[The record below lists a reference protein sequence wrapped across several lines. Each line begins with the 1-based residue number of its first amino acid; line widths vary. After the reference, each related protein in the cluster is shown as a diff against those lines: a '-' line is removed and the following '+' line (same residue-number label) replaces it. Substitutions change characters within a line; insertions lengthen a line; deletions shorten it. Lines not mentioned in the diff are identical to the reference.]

1 MSIPMRSLILAESC
15 NPEWPSLPVVGYKAV
30 RSIADHADVVV
41 ATHVRNKPAIEKAGG
56 CGRAQVHYIDNEYV
70 AKPMYA
76 LSKLLRG
83 GTEVGWTTHIATIYP
98 SYLAFER
105 EVWKAFKGELNA
117 KEFDV
122 VHRITPMSPTIPS
135 PLASWSPVPFVL
147 GPLNGGL
154 KWPAEFTEEL
164 RREREYLTYLRNAY
178 RLLPYYR
185 STYTE
190 SAAVLA
196 GFQHTI
202 DDLPQRAL
210 DRVIDFPEVGIDPE
224 AFSSQGPRPE
234 RDRKIILYAGR
245 FVPYKCPDV
254 PVAAFAHNPEL
265 RKHRLVM
272 VGDGPE
278 RERIET
284 IIRENDL
291 HDCVEL
297 LGWKTQQEVGQLMRE
312 ADVFAFPSI
321 RELGAGAVVEAMACG
336 LAMAVVNYGA
346 PAGLVT
352 PECGVKIPLGS
363 KQHLV
368 ESYAQQLGEL
378 VNDPERM
385 RSAGIASHERALSV
399 YSWDVKARRT
409 LEVYEWVTGKRVVRP
424 DFEPQIDSDAR
435 RAA

>member
-1 MSIPMRSLILAESC
+1 MRALILADSC
-15 NPEWPSLPVVGYKAV
+15 NPEWPSLPVVGYKAA
-30 RSIADHADVVV
+30 RAIADHADVVV
-41 ATHVRNKPAIEKAGG
+41 ATHIRNKPAIEKAGG
-56 CGRAQVHYIDNEYV
+56 CGRATVHYIDNEYI
-70 AKPMYA
+70 ARPMYA
-76 LSKLLRG
+76 LSRFLRG
-83 GTEVGWTTHIATIYP
+83 GNEVGWTTHIATIYP

-105 EVWKAFKGELNA
+105 EVWKAFKGQLKA
-117 KEFDV
+117 REFDV

-135 PLASWSPVPFVL
+135 PMASWSPVPFVL

-164 RREREYLTYLRNAY
+164 KREKEYLTYLRNAY

-185 STYTE
+185 STYAN
-190 SAAVLA
+190 SAAILA
-196 GFQHTI
+196 GFQHTV
-202 DDLPQRAL
+202 DDLPSNAL
-210 DRVIDFPEVGIDPE
+210 DRTIDFPEVGIDPE
-224 AFSSQGPRPE
+224 LFSSPGKRQR
-234 RDRKIILYAGR
+234 RDRKTILYAGR

-265 RKHRLVM
+265 RRHRLVM

-278 RERIET
+278 RERIEA
-284 IIRENDL
+284 IIEEHKL

-312 ADVFAFPSI
+312 ADIFAFPSI

-352 PECGVKIPLGS
+352 PECGIKVPLGT

-368 ESYAQQLGEL
+368 EQYANELGAL
-378 VNDPERM
+378 VEDEARL
-385 RSAGIASHERALSV
+385 ASSGEAAHRRALDV
-399 YSWDVKARRT
+399 YSWQAKAERT

-424 DFEPQIDSDAR
+424 EFEPRIEIEERKIA
-435 RAA
+435 